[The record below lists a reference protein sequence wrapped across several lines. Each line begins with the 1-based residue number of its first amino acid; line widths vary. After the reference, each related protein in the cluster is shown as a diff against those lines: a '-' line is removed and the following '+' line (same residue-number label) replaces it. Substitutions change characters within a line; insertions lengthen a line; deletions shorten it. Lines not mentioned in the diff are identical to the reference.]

1 MKRACIDTHALVWH
15 ASMPKRLGR
24 RAARLLRSAD
34 AGTAQVVIPAIVAV
48 ELSLIRE
55 AGRQV
60 LGIAELTAMLSL
72 QPAFSLL
79 PLDLDQAREFAM
91 LSSVRDPFDRMV
103 IAAARA
109 AKVPLITAD
118 ESIASCGLVQT
129 LWD

>member
-1 MKRACIDTHALVWH
+1 
-15 ASMPKRLGR
+15 
-24 RAARLLRSAD
+24 
-34 AGTAQVVIPAIVAV
+34 VVVPAIVAV
-48 ELSLIRE
+48 ELSWIRE
-55 AGRQV
+55 AGRKV

-72 QPAFSLL
+72 QPAFSVL

-91 LSSVRDPFDRMV
+91 LSSVRDPFDRMI

-118 ESIASCGLVQT
+118 ESIANSGLVQT

>member
-1 MKRACIDTHALVWH
+1 VKRACIDTHALVWH
-15 ASMPKRLGR
+15 ASRPKRLGR
-24 RAARLLRSAD
+24 SAARLLRSAD
-34 AGTAQVVIPAIVAV
+34 AGTAQVVVPAIVAV

-55 AGRQV
+55 AGRNV
-60 LGIAELTAMLSL
+60 LGIAELTALLSL
-72 QPAFSLL
+72 QPAFSML
-79 PLDLDQAREFAM
+79 PLDLDQVREFAM

-118 ESIASCGLVQT
+118 ESIASSGLVQT